1 MFTGI
6 IAEVGTITGIANDS
20 DGRRITIAASGVPNQ
35 LKKGDSVAVSGVCL
49 TAVKVAPR
57 SFAADL
63 AEETWERTS
72 FSRAEKG
79 KLVNLE
85 LPLRTGDRL
94 GGHMVQGHVDGTG
107 TFLGLQRIPGGEDYW
122 LRIEIPPEMSRYVIY
137 KGSLCIEGISLTV
150 AAVEGTLVTVAII
163 PHTAEMTN
171 LKSLQPG
178 DPVNLEVDMV
188 AKYIEKMVRPQVAPS
203 SITVERLL
211 DEGF

>member
-1 MFTGI
+1 MFTGL
-6 IAEVGTITGIANDS
+6 IAEVGTVTGIVNDQS
-20 DGRRITIAASGVPNQ
+20 GRRITIAASRVPDELNQ
-35 LKKGDSVAVSGVCL
+35 GDSVAVSGVCL
-49 TAVKVAPR
+49 TAVRIASR

-63 AEETWERTS
+63 AEETWKRTS
-72 FSRAEKG
+72 FSRVEKG

-107 TFLGLQRIPGGEDYW
+107 TFLGLERIPSGEDYW
-122 LRIEIPPEMSRYVIY
+122 LRVEIPPELSRYVIH

-150 AAVEGTLVTVAII
+150 AGITGTLVTVAII

-171 LKSLQPG
+171 LKSLKPG

-188 AKYIEKMVRPQVAPS
+188 AKYIEKMVRPQVVPS